1 MSAAESWLSFIKEV
15 ENLKNIRRSA
25 WTSDGSQE
33 TTAAHSWRLAVMA
46 GLLSEEDAYGGLNSR
61 RVLMMALVHDLGE
74 LYDGDV
80 SAVLRPDPGKKYE
93 TEKAAVCRAV
103 SMLEKKRQEEILELW
118 EEYERGETAEARFV
132 KALDKAETI
141 IQHNQG
147 QNPPDF
153 DYEFNLE
160 YGKPYFQEEGLL
172 RELRERIDGETREK
186 CRRERG

>member
-33 TTAAHSWRLAVMA
+33 TTAAHSWRLALMA

-186 CRRERG
+186 CRRERE

>member
-33 TTAAHSWRLAVMA
+33 TTAAHSWRLALMA

>member
-33 TTAAHSWRLAVMA
+33 TTAAHSWRLALMA
-46 GLLSEEDAYGGLNSR
+46 GLLSEEDAYEGLNSR

-74 LYDGDV
+74 LYDGDI

-172 RELRERIDGETREK
+172 WELRERIDGETREK

>member
-33 TTAAHSWRLAVMA
+33 TTAAHSWRLALMA

-74 LYDGDV
+74 LYDGDI
-80 SAVLRPDPGKKYE
+80 SAVLRPDPGEKYE

-186 CRRERG
+186 CRRERE

>member
-33 TTAAHSWRLAVMA
+33 TTAAHSWRLALMA
-46 GLLSEEDAYGGLNSR
+46 GLLSEEDVYESLNSR

-74 LYDGDV
+74 LYDGDI